1 MQDEA
6 TLDITKLDQHMLESG
21 YKRVIQH
28 DGVKTT
34 ICENRLEV
42 IATPGGDITEQNIVG
57 LVREWIRWRKDKMRD
72 AGGVPG

>member
-1 MQDEA
+1 MENDYVYVEA
-6 TLDITKLDQHMLESG
+6 DYT
-21 YKRVIQH
+21 RVIQH